1 MQLKERIEVKSLS
14 FVERSALPSGIA
26 GFMYKPPWCPHSM
39 AVVVA
44 AIPQLEMVEYVQKDE
59 AWSEETSGS

>member
-1 MQLKERIEVKSLS
+1 
-14 FVERSALPSGIA
+14 
-26 GFMYKPPWCPHSM
+26 M

-59 AWSEETSGS
+59 AWSEETRGS